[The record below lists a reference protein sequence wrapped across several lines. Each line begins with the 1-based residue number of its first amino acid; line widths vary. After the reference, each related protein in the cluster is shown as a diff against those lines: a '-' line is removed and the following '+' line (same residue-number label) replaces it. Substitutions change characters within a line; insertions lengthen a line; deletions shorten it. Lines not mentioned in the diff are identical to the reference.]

1 MSEPATDASSTAQSA
16 KTRHGEILQT
26 AAQLICRNGYEATSI
41 QRIAEACGLT
51 KAGLYHHIRSKEH
64 LLLEINDIITKQ
76 QENIMRLE
84 KLCDSI
90 IERVRSLGEAA
101 PADAN
106 VDEKPPHY

>member
-1 MSEPATDASSTAQSA
+1 MTE
-16 KTRHGEILQT
+16 
-26 AAQLICRNGYEATSI
+26 
-41 QRIAEACGLT
+41 QRFVDLET
-51 KAGLYHHIRSKEH
+51 KLAHQEH
-64 LLLEINDIITKQ
+64 LLLELDDIITKQ

-101 PADAN
+101 PTDTN